1 MDVIEL
7 VVILVE
13 CIVIGAGMAIGDWVV
28 KIIAVRLI
36 NDAQQAS
43 LHDVEDEEEE
53 ETKVKRRRR
62 AAPKPD
68 AVGPGSGS
76 PFGVVP

>member
-43 LHDVEDEEEE
+43 LHDVEDEPEEE
-53 ETKVKRRRR
+53 DDDKRRKRARSRR
-62 AAPKPD
+62 PAT
-68 AVGPGSGS
+68 GSGGGCV
-76 PFGVVP
+76 GVVP